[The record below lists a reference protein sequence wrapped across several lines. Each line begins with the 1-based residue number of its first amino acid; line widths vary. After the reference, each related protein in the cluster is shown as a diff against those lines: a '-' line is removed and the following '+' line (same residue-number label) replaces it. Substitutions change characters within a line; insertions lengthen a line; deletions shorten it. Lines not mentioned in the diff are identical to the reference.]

1 MLPVNTLHPVRKPA
15 YATYGLILL
24 NALVFLWQLT
34 QSNEQ
39 LNLAFMD
46 YAAVMCKVA
55 QNPISV
61 DTTAD
66 IIRSMFFHIGWLHII
81 GNMSFLWIF
90 GRNVENY
97 FGTRRFL
104 LFYLFWGFVSAYA
117 QIIFNSNQCI
127 PLVGASG
134 AVSGILGSYL
144 LLYPGTRVRM
154 NLLIIWN
161 FDIPALV
168 VLGYYLVVQ
177 IFNGVLALSV
187 NAVGGVAFFSHIGG
201 YLAGMLVAFVYM
213 MFKGPPERVTY
224 ID

>member
-34 QSNEQ
+34 NTGAQ
-39 LNLAFMD
+39 LDAVFVN

-66 IIRSMFFHIGWLHII
+66 IIRSMFFHIGWIHLI

-90 GRNVENY
+90 GRNAENY
-97 FGTRRFL
+97 FGSRRFL
-104 LFYLFWGFVSAYA
+104 LFYLLWGFIAAYT
-117 QIIFNSNQCI
+117 QVIFNSSLCV
-127 PLVGASG
+127 PAVGASG
-134 AVSGILGSYL
+134 AVAGVLGSYL

-154 NLLIIWN
+154 NFLILWF
-161 FDIPALV
+161 FDLPALV
-168 VLGYYLVVQ
+168 VLGYWFLLQ
-177 IFNGVLALSV
+177 IFNGVLAFSL
-187 NAVGGVAFFSHIGG
+187 NAVGGVGYFAHIGG
-201 YLAGMLVAFVYM
+201 FIGGLVVAFVYM